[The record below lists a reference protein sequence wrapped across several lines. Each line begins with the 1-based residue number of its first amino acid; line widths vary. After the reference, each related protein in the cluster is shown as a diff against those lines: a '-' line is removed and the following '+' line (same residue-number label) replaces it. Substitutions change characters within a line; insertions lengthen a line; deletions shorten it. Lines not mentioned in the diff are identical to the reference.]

1 MIIDC
6 LFYRNVIMNKIPHAI
21 YSVKVFKL
29 KYNNYSVSK
38 KSANGLIASKNDTMT
53 IIDFCVISTTGKH
66 YDRFNSTS

>member
-1 MIIDC
+1 MIINC
-6 LFYRNVIMNKIPHAI
+6 LFYRNVIKNKIPHATD
-21 YSVKVFKL
+21 SAKVFKL

-53 IIDFCVISTTGKH
+53 IIDFYVILTTSKH